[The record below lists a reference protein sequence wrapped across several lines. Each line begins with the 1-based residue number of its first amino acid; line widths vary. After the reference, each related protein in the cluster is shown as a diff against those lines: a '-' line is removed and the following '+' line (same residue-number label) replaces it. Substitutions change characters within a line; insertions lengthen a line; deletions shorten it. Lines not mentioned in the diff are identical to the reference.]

1 MKIGKNSKFLI
12 IGDSITDAGRAR
24 PVGRLFR
31 DGLGNGYV
39 NILTGLITT
48 AYPDYSIEVINMGTG
63 GNTVRELDARWQ
75 ADVIKLKPDW
85 LSIMIGINDVWRHF
99 SRPDEP
105 ENHISLSEYRETLE
119 TLIERVKVTLKGL
132 ILVSPYFI
140 EPDRKEPMRALMDKY
155 TDAAKI
161 TAERHGA
168 VWVDVQKA
176 FDNIT
181 EYLNPMYIALDRVHP
196 NIIGHT
202 LIAKEIFKAL
212 DGVF

>member
-1 MKIGKNSKFLI
+1 MKIGKNSRFLI

-24 PVGRLFR
+24 PVGNLLRE
-31 DGLGNGYV
+31 GLGNGYV

-48 AYPDYSIEVINMGTG
+48 SYPDYSIEVINMGTG
-63 GNTVRELDARWQ
+63 GDTVRELEARWQ

-99 SRPDEP
+99 SKPAEP
-105 ENHISLSEYRETLE
+105 EIHISLSEYRETLKR
-119 TLIERVKVTLKGL
+119 LIERAKVSLKGL

-155 TDAAKI
+155 TDAAEI
-161 TAERHGA
+161 IAEKYDA

-176 FDNIT
+176 FDNLTGFI
-181 EYLNPMYIALDRVHP
+181 NPMYIALDRIHP

-202 LIAKEIFKAL
+202 LIAKEIFKAI
-212 DGVF
+212 DGII